1 MSNEAGLRPLALTV
15 SVAFPGA
22 SPEQTMTVSIP
33 LKAGITGLWKIYRQV
48 GSPLAEALYD
58 AAPDTL
64 NSISRESAGHRSRRI
79 FPVADVL
86 QKLRYLIPVRAAL
99 RRDFITYTPHHDAR
113 VVPVLTEHIDHIFL
127 RPGAEM
133 PMIAV

>member
-15 SVAFPGA
+15 SVALPGA

-64 NSISRESAGHRSRRI
+64 NSISRE
-79 FPVADVL
+79 
-86 QKLRYLIPVRAAL
+86 AA
-99 RRDFITYTPHHDAR
+99 R
-113 VVPVLTEHIDHIFL
+113 
-127 RPGAEM
+127 
-133 PMIAV
+133 